1 MRTQRTEKYSRTQS
15 FTCSS
20 ELLRAFESRAFEL
33 GCTFDWLLEEA
44 MQRLLAEARE
54 AQTMPPP
61 ESVHQMKPRSV
72 SQTMPLPLPPDALPS
87 TVPPPPTR
95 QQLRTVTPPL
105 PPPPAQRSR
114 TAVAVNEPLVLD
126 YGGERL
132 VIDWQPYVI
141 GRSPSVADLVIE
153 DSAVSRRH
161 AVIEHL
167 ADGWVITD
175 LGSTNGILVDG
186 QVVRHSRLEPGMVMS
201 IGPMTFGVRTF

>member
-1 MRTQRTEKYSRTQS
+1 MRTQRTESYSRTQS

-20 ELLRAFESRAFEL
+20 ELLRAFESRAYEL

-54 AQTMPPP
+54 AQTSPPP
-61 ESVHQMKPRSV
+61 PSTHQRTPRTT
-72 SQTMPLPLPPDALPS
+72 SQTMPLPLPPDTLPS

-95 QQLRTVTPPL
+95 QQLRALT
-105 PPPPAQRSR
+105 PPPPPPSERSR

-141 GRSPSVADLVIE
+141 GRSSTVADLVIE

-161 AVIEHL
+161 AVVEHL
-167 ADGWVITD
+167 VDGWVITD
-175 LGSTNGILVDG
+175 LGSTNGIIVDG
-186 QVVRHSRLEPGMVMS
+186 DVVRHARLEPGTVMS
-201 IGPMTFGVRTF
+201 IGPVTFAVRTF